1 MAIDTAKLQSTL
13 HQLVSG
19 TSDIE
24 GAALVT
30 TDGLPLV
37 SALPGHMDEERVSAM
52 SAAMLSLSER
62 IGHELIRGGINQIAI
77 DGAEGTCMLTSCGED
92 AVLLVLANRM
102 VKKGILNLE
111 VKRVLGDLRQLLM

>member
-1 MAIDTAKLQSTL
+1 MAIDTVKLQSTL
-13 HQLVSG
+13 HQFVSG

-37 SALPGHMDEERVSAM
+37 SVLPSHMDEERVSAM
-52 SAAMLSLSER
+52 SAALLSLSER
-62 IGHELIRGGINQIAI
+62 IGSELIRGGITQIAI
-77 DGAEGTCMLTSCGED
+77 DGAEGCCMLTSCGEETI
-92 AVLLVLANRM
+92 LLVLATQL

-111 VKRVLGDLRQLLM
+111 VKRLMVELQQLLM